1 MKKAE
6 DLPDDVRNY
15 REFDEEGKG
24 KKNEYE
30 KIIGKANA

>member
-1 MKKAE
+1 MKEAE
-6 DLPDDVRNY
+6 DLTDNVKIY
-15 REFDEEGKG
+15 REFDKEGKG